1 MDEST
6 VTGPLY
12 TSYSTK
18 TGAMNKIAA
27 INAARA
33 EEWGGLADNYANPI
47 QDVDGKWWLIMLP
60 EYLSH
65 FTNDEISAG
74 IPFEDIDLGN
84 SLLNVL

>member
-1 MDEST
+1 MEET
-6 VTGPLY
+6 IQTGPLY

-18 TGAMNKIAA
+18 AGALNKIAA

-33 EEWGGLADNYANPI
+33 EEWGGLANNYANPI
-47 QDVDGKWWLIMLP
+47 QDVEGKWWLIMLP

-65 FTNDEISAG
+65 FTNDELNAG
-74 IPFEDIDLGN
+74 IPFEQIDIGN